1 MTAAPAAP
9 AAPTA
14 TAAAATAAAATAA
27 AACRSGVLVVSG
39 VVEVATPQRRRAEAA
54 YEAAAEAEAAGACPR
69 REQGARLVEG
79 PNIFIFSEE
88 STWEHKRRTDKKSG
102 REFGKLTAYG
112 R

>member
-54 YEAAAEAEAAGACPR
+54 YEAAAEAEAARGVHPR

-79 PNIFIFSEE
+79 PEYLYFFRRKYMGTQEE
-88 STWEHKRRTDKKSG
+88 NG
-102 REFGKLTAYG
+102 
-112 R
+112 